1 MDFASN
7 DVGVLSE
14 NAKNYITHGESLNLD
29 QRYKCRHRTPW
40 YKIPIVKSSD
50 GFFFKRSH
58 VLPRICSN
66 PADILTT
73 DTAYQ
78 ITMKPDFNIDNLC
91 LSFYNSITLLF
102 SEIDGRFYGGGVL
115 ELTPREFRALPMH
128 MLKASFTQKNKFI
141 DAMTKGIEDQNE
153 LFSYSNNA
161 VRKHL
166 GLDDVQWRQII
177 SAHITIRNHRLRH
190 GSKLSKRGPIAR

>member
-1 MDFASN
+1 
-7 DVGVLSE
+7 
-14 NAKNYITHGESLNLD
+14 
-29 QRYKCRHRTPW
+29 
-40 YKIPIVKSSD
+40 
-50 GFFFKRSH
+50 
-58 VLPRICSN
+58 
-66 PADILTT
+66 
-73 DTAYQ
+73 
-78 ITMKPDFNIDNLC
+78 
-91 LSFYNSITLLF
+91 
-102 SEIDGRFYGGGVL
+102 
-115 ELTPREFRALPMH
+115 MH